1 MPVNLWGHYNFKI
14 DIVIHMV
21 ILIKA
26 AQLILSLSILVIIH
40 EFGHFIFSKAFKC
53 RVEKFY
59 LFFNPWFSLFKFQ
72 RGETEYGVGW
82 LPLGGY
88 VKISGMIDESMD
100 KEAMKLPPQ
109 PWEFRSKPS
118 WQRLIIMIG
127 GVLFNLILA
136 IIIYSAV
143 LFVWGDQYL
152 PTKNV
157 KYGIAVSETGKEM
170 GLRNGDKIISVDGME
185 IEDFNK
191 IVPVIVLNGAK
202 TIEVLRNDETL
213 SVPVKSE
220 IIPKLLKDKFVI
232 SLRIPFV
239 CKVIGFGKDSPARD
253 AGFEIGDEILSVN
266 GSGFKFYD
274 EFSDTL
280 TMSKGKT
287 ITILL
292 KRGGAEKSTAVKIGS
307 AGVLG
312 IQREYKI
319 DGLFEFKT
327 ITYGFFESIPAGI
340 SKGYNAVGNYLK
352 QFKLL
357 FAPETKAY
365 ESLGGFI
372 AIGNIFP
379 SVWDWE
385 SFWNLT
391 AFLSIILA
399 VMNILPIPALDGGH
413 VLFLLFEMITG
424 RKPSDKFLEYAQVV
438 GMVILFSLLLYA
450 NGNDFWKW
458 YQGKF

>member
-1 MPVNLWGHYNFKI
+1 
-14 DIVIHMV
+14 MV

-40 EFGHFIFSKAFKC
+40 EFGHFIFSKAFNC

-59 LFFNPWFSLFKFQ
+59 LFFDPWFSLFKFQ
-72 RGETEYGVGW
+72 KGETEYGIGW

-100 KEAMKLPPQ
+100 KEQMKLPAE

-136 IIIYSAV
+136 ILLYSAV
-143 LFVWGDQYL
+143 LFVWGEQYL

-157 KYGIAVSETGKEM
+157 TYGIAVSETGKEM
-170 GLRNGDKIISVDGME
+170 GLQNGDKIISVDGKE
-185 IEDFNK
+185 VEDFNK
-191 IVPVIVLNGAK
+191 IVATIVLNGAK
-202 TIEVLRNDETL
+202 TIEVQRNEKNVV
-213 SVPVKSE
+213 VPVKNE
-220 IIPKLLKDKFVI
+220 IIPKLLKDKFII
-232 SLRIPFV
+232 SLRVPYSCNIV
-239 CKVIGFGKDSPARD
+239 GFGKESPARD
-253 AGFEIGDEILSVN
+253 AGLEIGDEIMTIN
-266 GSGFKFYD
+266 GSGFKYYD
-274 EFSDTL
+274 QFTDTL
-280 TMSKGKT
+280 TASKEKKISLLIKRKGVEKTVSVNIGKSG
-287 ITILL
+287 I
-292 KRGGAEKSTAVKIGS
+292 
-307 AGVLG
+307 LG

-319 DGLFEFKT
+319 DGLFDFKT
-327 ITYGFFESIPAGI
+327 ISYGFFESFPAGV

-379 SVWDWE
+379 SAWDWE

-413 VLFLLFEMITG
+413 VLFLLFEIITG
-424 RKPSDKFLEYAQVV
+424 RKPSDKFLEYAQIV
-438 GMVILFSLLLYA
+438 GMVILFSLLIYA
-450 NGNDFWKW
+450 NGNDIWKW
-458 YQGKF
+458 YSTKF

>member
-1 MPVNLWGHYNFKI
+1 MI
-14 DIVIHMV
+14 

-26 AQLILSLSILVIIH
+26 AQLLLSLSILVIVH

-59 LFFNPWFSLFKFQ
+59 LFFDPWFSLFKFKK
-72 RGETEYGVGW
+72 GETEYGVGW

-100 KEAMKLPPQ
+100 KEQMKLPPE

-136 IIIYSAV
+136 IMLYSAV
-143 LFVWGDQYL
+143 LFVWGEQYL

-157 KYGIAVSETGKEM
+157 KYGIVASETAKEM
-170 GLRNGDKIISVDGME
+170 GFRNGDKIISVDGKE
-185 IEDFNK
+185 IEAFNE
-191 IVPVIVLNGAK
+191 IVPTVIFNNAK
-202 TIEVLRNDETL
+202 TIEVQRNEEI
-213 SVPVKSE
+213 VVIPVKDE
-220 IIPKLLKDKFVI
+220 LIPKILKDNKYLLAV
-232 SLRIPFV
+232 RIPYEY
-239 CKVIGFGKDSPARD
+239 KISGFGKESPARD
-253 AGFEIGDEILSVN
+253 AGLEIGDEILAIN
-266 GSGFKFYD
+266 GSGFTFYD
-274 EFSDTL
+274 QFTDTL

-287 ITILL
+287 IDVLI
-292 KRGGAEKSTAVKIGS
+292 KRGAEEKTIPVLIGES
-307 AGVLG
+307 GMLG
-312 IQREYKI
+312 IQREANVEK
-319 DGLFEFKT
+319 LFDFKT
-327 ITYGFFESIPAGI
+327 INYGFFESIPAGI
-340 SKGYNAVGNYLK
+340 TKGYQTIGNYLK

-391 AFLSIILA
+391 ALLSIILA

-413 VLFLLFEMITG
+413 VMFLLFEIITG
-424 RKPSDKFLEYAQVV
+424 RKPSDKFLEYAQIV
-438 GMVILFSLLLYA
+438 GMVILFSLLIYA
-450 NGNDFWKW
+450 NGNDIWKLL
-458 YQGKF
+458 